1 MTTLSVLRE
10 RRRRRRERPAEQPPG
25 GLGGTPISYVV
36 LTLLGL
42 FAILPVFVLLFNSL
56 KTSLQIGSNPLGWPT
71 SAEFSNFAEAWRRGN
86 MARGFA
92 NTAYLVAG
100 TILGTWLLAGAAAY
114 SLARLNLP
122 WKRGIETYLFVIIS
136 LPAQMF
142 IVPLFFLWV
151 KLGLINTLTGLVI
164 IYVATNTP
172 FSVLLLRTFLVGIPR
187 ELDEAARIDGAN
199 EWQVATR
206 IILPV
211 SWPGF
216 LTVGLVAGLGAYS
229 ELLFAVNFL
238 IDVEKMPV
246 ATSFL
251 QFSTGYSQLYN
262 LVNAAGVI
270 IVLPLIVI
278 FLLMQRRFIAGL
290 AASGT
295 KG

>member
-1 MTTLSVLRE
+1 M
-10 RRRRRRERPAEQPPG
+10 
-25 GLGGTPISYVV
+25 

-42 FAILPVFVLLFNSL
+42 FAILPVLVLLFNSL
-56 KTSLQIGSNPLGWPT
+56 KTSLEIGTNPLGLPT
-71 SAEFSNFAEAWRRGN
+71 SADFSNFAEAWRRGN

-92 NTAYLVAG
+92 NTAFLVVG
-100 TILGTWLLAGAAAY
+100 TILGTWLMAGTAAY
-114 SLARLNLP
+114 SLARLNP
-122 WKRGIETYLFVIIS
+122 PAKRWIENYLFVIIS
-136 LPAQMF
+136 LPVQMF

-151 KLGLINTLTGLVI
+151 KLGLIDTLIGLVI
-164 IYVATNTP
+164 IYVALNTP
-172 FSVLLLRTFLVGIPR
+172 FSVLLLRTFLVGIPK
-187 ELDEAARIDGAN
+187 ELDEAARLDGAN
-199 EWQVATR
+199 EWQIATR
-206 IILPV
+206 VIMPL

-229 ELLFAVNFL
+229 ELLFAVTFL

-246 ATSFL
+246 ATAFL

-270 IVLPLIVI
+270 IVIPLIVL
-278 FLLMQRRFIAGL
+278 FLFMQRRFIAGL

>member
-1 MTTLSVLRE
+1 MSTLAFRA
-10 RRRRRRERPAEQPPG
+10 RRRTRTEERPPG
-25 GLGGTPISYVV
+25 GLGRTPYSYLV
-36 LTLLGL
+36 LTVLGL
-42 FAILPVFVLLFNSL
+42 FAFLPVLVLIVNAF
-56 KTSLQIGSNPLGWPT
+56 KTSLEIGTNPLGLP
-71 SAEFSNFAEAWRRGN
+71 SSLDLSNFAEAWRKGN

-92 NTAYLVAG
+92 NTAVLVLG
-100 TILGTWLLAGAAAY
+100 TIVGTWLFAGTAAY

-122 WKRGIETYLFVIIS
+122 LKRAIENYLFVIIS
-136 LPAQMF
+136 LPVQMF

-151 KLGLINTLTGLVI
+151 KLGLINTLVGLVV
-164 IYVATNTP
+164 IYVALNTP

-206 IILPV
+206 VILPL

-216 LTVGLVAGLGAYS
+216 ATVGLVAGLGAYS
-229 ELLFAVNFL
+229 ELLFAVTFL

-251 QFSTGYSQLYN
+251 QFSQGFTQLYN

-270 IVLPLIVI
+270 IVIPLIVL